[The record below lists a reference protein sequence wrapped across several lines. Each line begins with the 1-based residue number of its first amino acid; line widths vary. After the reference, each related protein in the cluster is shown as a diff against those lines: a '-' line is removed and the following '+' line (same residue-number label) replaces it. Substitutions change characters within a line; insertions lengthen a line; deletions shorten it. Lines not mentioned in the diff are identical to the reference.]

1 MTVNPNFSPS
11 KGMWDGTT
19 LNIPGLLPVDIGS
32 PNPYSVN
39 SWGQQHVAPAQQS
52 QVGNYSQGAGAPASG
67 QIYGPTNDGT
77 GAGWDGNPGST
88 GTRVGDAPFALMG
101 FNGGFGG
108 YSASGGYGGG
118 SPASSYGFA
127 PSYDPSGG
135 LYASTPGG
143 SPVDPMAGW
152 RAGDVTS
159 MPLAPIGSNQSSQAG
174 QGYFDRLGT
183 GISDRISSLT
193 NTPDFSAGNLGQ
205 AAINA
210 AGMVSP
216 FASILAGLAQGFNL
230 YDAPDVTGNPIT
242 DAIGRP
248 GMIQSATAD
257 VANWIDRMFGG
268 THMPSSYVD
277 PTPMGPNPDGSAY
290 ASNGAPSGV
299 SPAQISA
306 PSFGVGGGGGG
317 FQSSYGSSTNPDA
330 YSGMGNMLDTF
341 MNGAGFSGGSGW
353 SPWGGVPVAP
363 DNNGGWGQ

>member
-1 MTVNPNFSPS
+1 MTVNPNFTPAT
-11 KGMWDGTT
+11 GGWDGTT

-32 PNPYSVN
+32 PNPYPVT
-39 SWGQQHVAPAQQS
+39 SWGQQRVKPPQTAPQGYS
-52 QVGNYSQGAGAPASG
+52 YDYSQGYGAPSNG

-77 GAGWDGNPGST
+77 FAGSDGNPGST
-88 GTRVGDAPFALMG
+88 GTRTADAPFALMG

-108 YSASGGYGGG
+108 YGASGGYGGG

-127 PSYDPSGG
+127 PSYGQDGF
-135 LYASTPGG
+135 YASTPGG
-143 SPVDPMAGW
+143 TPVDPMAGW
-152 RAGDVTS
+152 RPGDVTS
-159 MPLAPIGSNQSSQAG
+159 MPLAPIGANQSSQSG
-174 QGYFDRLGT
+174 QGYFDRIGS
-183 GISDRISSLT
+183 GISDRINSLT

-248 GMIQSATAD
+248 GMVQSATAD

-268 THMPSSYVD
+268 TYMPSSYVD

-290 ASNGAPSGV
+290 ANAGTPADV
-299 SPAQISA
+299 TPAQISA
-306 PSFGVGGGGGG
+306 PSLGGGSGG
-317 FQSSYGSSTNPDA
+317 FQPSYGSTSNPDA
-330 YSGMGNMLDTF
+330 YSSMGNMLDTF
-341 MNGAGFSGGSGW
+341 MMGAGFGGGSGW
-353 SPWGGVPVAP
+353 SPWGGTPVAA